1 MYNIT
6 VTIKQILNDLTIHQL
21 DGLVVLE
28 FVVQK
33 DRTWVLAHDDYELT
47 AKQQQKFEQ
56 LVKRRVSGEPLA
68 YIIGTKEF
76 YGYDFYVTKDVLVP
90 RPESEAFLDLLDD
103 YKPLPGQSLI
113 DVGTGSG
120 ALGIST
126 KIAYPFLQ
134 VTASDLSN
142 KALLV
147 AKKNA
152 AQLNADV
159 KFVRSDLFSNID
171 FKYDYIFANLPYVP
185 TNFDVSEEVLS
196 EPSIA
201 VFSGQDG
208 LDCIK
213 AFIPQATQ
221 HCNKLGYVFIES
233 LKIQHK
239 KVKDLANNYNLKL
252 VNTNNLVQVY
262 QKTN

>member
-1 MYNIT
+1 M
-6 VTIKQILNDLTIHQL
+6 TIVSKLDNLVIDRR
-21 DGLVVLE
+21 DGLVLLE
-28 FVVQK
+28 LVVQK
-33 DRTWVLAHDDYELT
+33 DRAWILAHDDYELN

-56 LVKRRVSGEPLA
+56 LIKRRVNGEPLA
-68 YIIGTKEF
+68 YIIGIKEF
-76 YGYDFYVTKDVLVP
+76 YGHDFYVTKDVLVP
-90 RPESEAFLDLLDD
+90 RPESEAFLDLLEN
-103 YKPLPGQSLI
+103 YKPLPGQRLI

-120 ALGIST
+120 VLAVSAKLAYSNLHVTVTDISINAL
-126 KIAYPFLQ
+126 K
-134 VTASDLSN
+134 
-142 KALLV
+142 V

-159 KFVRSDLFSNID
+159 KFVRSDLFSKID

-185 TNFDVSEEVLS
+185 TNFDVSAEVLS

-213 AFIPQATQ
+213 TFIPQATQ

-239 KVKDLANNYNLKL
+239 NVKDLANNYNLKL
-252 VNTNNLVQVY
+252 INTNNLVQVY
-262 QKTN
+262 QKTD

>member
-1 MYNIT
+1 MNISSFLGDYALIDRIDT
-6 VTIKQILNDLTIHQL
+6 
-21 DGLVVLE
+21 LVILE
-28 FVVQK
+28 FVLQK
-33 DRTWVLAHDDYELT
+33 DRAWILAHGDYELN

-56 LVKRRVSGEPLA
+56 LVKKRVNGKPLA

-76 YGYDFYVTKDVLVP
+76 YGHDFYVTKDVLVP

-103 YKPLPGQSLI
+103 YKPLPSQSLI

-120 ALGIST
+120 ALGISA
-126 KIAYPFLQ
+126 KIAYPFIQ
-134 VTASDLSN
+134 VTATDIS
-142 KALLV
+142 KHALKV
-147 AKKNA
+147 AQKNA
-152 AQLNADV
+152 AHLNVDV
-159 KFVRSDLFSNID
+159 KFVRSDLFSYID

-185 TNFDVSEEVLS
+185 TNFDVSAEVLS

-213 AFIPQATQ
+213 MFIPQATQ